1 MLVELTEKQHI
12 FKQLKNNIM
21 LSNEQ
26 MNLRL
31 QERQERNFQIAQQSF
46 LLNWIKNNQDNLN
59 KSL

>member
-1 MLVELTEKQHI
+1 
-12 FKQLKNNIM
+12 M

>member
-46 LLNWIKNNQDNLN
+46 FT
-59 KSL
+59 